1 MYHPSCRYF
10 DRKKGF
16 YASLHRKVILM
27 SITTA
32 PFGMLADGRTATLY
46 TITNASGASVS
57 LCDFGA
63 HLVSVRV
70 PDKQGKLG
78 DVCLGFE
85 SAAAYDQIE
94 YSFFGGTIGRV
105 GNRIARG
112 KFSLN
117 GKDYTLYQNNGGNSL
132 HGGKLGFDRRW
143 WQGAVQGEDTVVFTR
158 VSPDGEE
165 NYPGNLTLTVAFT
178 WTEDCAL
185 RIAYHA
191 VTDQD
196 TLCNLTNH
204 AYFNLGSTADILDH
218 QVMICADAI
227 TEVYDDLIPT
237 GVDAPVEG
245 LPCDLRKPV
254 VIREG
259 IARSAEYP
267 IMITAKGYDFNYPIP
282 GKGLRLCASAYAAD
296 TGRMMEVY
304 STEPCMQF
312 YTGQYMD
319 ADGRNG
325 VHYGMHGGF
334 AMETQHHP
342 DAIHHPQFPS
352 VVLKAGDVYETFT
365 EYRFSVK

>member
-1 MYHPSCRYF
+1 
-10 DRKKGF
+10 
-16 YASLHRKVILM
+16 M
-27 SITTA
+27 SITTTS
-32 PFGMLADGRTATLY
+32 FGTFANGRTATLY
-46 TITNASGASVS
+46 TINNASGASVS

-70 PDKQGKLG
+70 PDKNGCLG

-85 SAAAYDQIE
+85 SAPAYDDVE

-112 KFSLN
+112 EFTLN
-117 GKDYTLYQNNGGNSL
+117 GKSYALYCNNNGNTL

-143 WQGAVQGEDTVVFTR
+143 WNGEITGENTVLFTR
-158 VSPDGEE
+158 ISPDGEE
-165 NYPGNLTLTVAFT
+165 NFPGNMTVSVAFT
-178 WTEDCAL
+178 WTDDCAL
-185 RIAYHA
+185 RIEYKASS
-191 VTDQD
+191 DQD

-204 AYFNLGSTADILDH
+204 AYFNLGNTSDILDH
-218 QVMICADAI
+218 TVTVFADTI
-227 TEVYDDLIPT
+227 TEVHDDLIPK
-237 GVDAPVEG
+237 GIDAPVDG
-245 LPCDLRKPV
+245 LPCDLRQPT

-259 IARSAEYP
+259 LARSAEYP

-282 GKGLRLCASAYAAD
+282 GEGLRLCAIVEAND
-296 TGRMMEVY
+296 TGRTMQVF

-319 ADGRNG
+319 ANGRG
-325 VHYGMHGGF
+325 GIHYGAHGGF

-352 VVLKAGDVYETFT
+352 IVLKAGSTFESTT